1 MKLFNRISLSLAV
14 FISLFMIN
22 TSFAQEDNT
31 SSRLDIEEIV
41 VTGTKREIGQ
51 QDAAI
56 AVSALTEQQI
66 SNTFS
71 NDPMALSALV
81 PNLTLSTQTGFNAVS
96 GGIRGTGKISILLT
110 DDPSV
115 QFVVDEF
122 GLNHVQSQWVELF
135 DIEQVE
141 VYRGPQGTLFG
152 KNATGG
158 VISITTKKPVLDEY
172 FGEASALFGQ
182 YDWNEGSI
190 TKYKFAVNL
199 PVIEN
204 KVAMRIAAIWDKSQG
219 FYQNSKPA
227 SDFPGPTIL
236 NPAAAWPDDGT
247 NLAYVGDGGDLGGKD
262 VLASKIKFLFETS
275 PSYNAHLIFEY
286 LKDASCLL

>member
-135 DIEQVE
+135 DIEQVA
-141 VYRGPQGTLFG
+141 VSYTHLTLP
-152 KNATGG
+152 
-158 VISITTKKPVLDEY
+158 TT
-172 FGEASALFGQ
+172 
-182 YDWNEGSI
+182 
-190 TKYKFAVNL
+190 
-199 PVIEN
+199 
-204 KVAMRIAAIWDKSQG
+204 
-219 FYQNSKPA
+219 
-227 SDFPGPTIL
+227 
-236 NPAAAWPDDGT
+236 
-247 NLAYVGDGGDLGGKD
+247 
-262 VLASKIKFLFETS
+262 
-275 PSYNAHLIFEY
+275 
-286 LKDASCLL
+286 